1 MRTEKLYES
10 DSHLS
15 QFEAEVLSCE
25 KSDDKYKI
33 ILDKTAFFP
42 EGGGQ
47 YGDIGKIGGADVLDT
62 VIENGEIIHYTD
74 LPLEINKSFFCSLDF
89 KRRFAFMQ
97 NHSGEHIVS
106 GIFHKKFGF
115 DNVGF
120 HLGEDVVTLDI
131 NGLVDRKTL
140 DETEY
145 EANKAVWSNLNVK
158 AYFPDEKELEALE
171 YRSKKEIDGKLR
183 IVEIEGIDRCACC
196 APHVNS
202 TGEIGIIKL
211 LDFEKLRGGTRIYM
225 KCGEFALDD
234 YRNKYENIKSISNL
248 LSSKQETAAK
258 SVISLSEKLNLAELK
273 IKNLKSDLTF
283 EKIKNLDINC
293 RIYFEENSD
302 MKALQLMA
310 DFAYKSLKH
319 SVWIFSKS
327 ENSYSFAVCGEENS
341 LAEDFKKVSS
351 QLNIR
356 GGGRNGIRQ
365 GTVNETK
372 EKTEEV
378 IEKIYGLDRNKSDS
392 SVGQNR

>member
-15 QFEAEVLSCE
+15 KFEAKVLSCE
-25 KSDDKYKI
+25 KSDNKYKI

-47 YGDIGKIGGADVLDT
+47 YGDRGKIGEAKVLDT
-62 VIENGEIIHYTD
+62 VIENGEIIHFTD
-74 LPLEINKSFFCSLDF
+74 RPLETNKSFFCSLDF

-106 GIFHKKFGF
+106 GIFHKEFGF

-120 HLGEDVVTLDI
+120 HLAEDFATLDI
-131 NGLVDRKTL
+131 NGIVDRKTINFI
-140 DETEY
+140 EY
-145 EANKAVWSNLNVK
+145 EANKAVWRNLKVK
-158 AYFPDEKELEALE
+158 AYYPDKKELEALE
-171 YRSKKEIDGKLR
+171 YRSKKEIAGDIR
-183 IVEIEGIDRCACC
+183 IVEIKNTDRCACC
-196 APHVNS
+196 APHVSN

-225 KCGEFALDD
+225 KCGEFALND
-234 YRNKYENIKSISNL
+234 YRDKYENIKSISNL
-248 LSSKQETAAK
+248 LSSKQEDAAK
-258 SVISLSEKLNLAELK
+258 SVISLSDKLNLADLK
-273 IKNLKSDLTF
+273 IKNLKSELSF
-283 EKIKNLDINC
+283 EKIKNLDKNC
-293 RIYFEENSD
+293 RVYFEESAD

-341 LAEDFKKVSS
+341 LAEDFKNISAR
-351 QLNIR
+351 LNIR

-365 GTVNETK
+365 GTANESR

-378 IEKIYGLDRNKSDS
+378 IKSIYGLD
-392 SVGQNR
+392 